1 VNYRFVKHKEVQ
13 QIVFRKQIQIAL
25 DMNKPLVIHCRE
37 AEEDA
42 LTILDE
48 VGFYVMLIN
57 SNVDSDIISS
67 SSGQRLCEPHEWCNC

>member
-1 VNYRFVKHKEVQ
+1 VKHKEVQ

-48 VGFYVMLIN
+48 VGFYVMLIAFIGN
-57 SNVDSDIISS
+57 IAINIYGGRDS
-67 SSGQRLCEPHEWCNC
+67 LV